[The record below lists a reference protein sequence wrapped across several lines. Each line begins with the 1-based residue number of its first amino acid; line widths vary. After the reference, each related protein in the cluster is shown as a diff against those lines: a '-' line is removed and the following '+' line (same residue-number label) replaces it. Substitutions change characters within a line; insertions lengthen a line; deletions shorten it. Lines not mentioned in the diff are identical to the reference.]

1 MSRFRVSRGR
11 QSPVADTDPAD
22 ELLLSRHVDGD
33 ADAFGELVRR
43 HRDRLWAVALRTLGD
58 PEEAADAVQDA
69 LISAFRRAHTFR
81 GDAAVTTWLHR
92 IVVNACL
99 DRVRRRQVRPTV
111 PLADQETEGAPGGV
125 LATSPDHA
133 PEGELRLDIAA
144 ALAQLPFEQRAALVL
159 VDMQGYSVEDAARI
173 LDVAVGTIKSRCAR
187 GRARL
192 LPSLAHLGPPA
203 AADAAAAGARHGPGR
218 SATGSF
224 ARGLERSG
232 PLVESAGRPSRQLRS
247 RLPATADTDGQSQ
260 DQQLTDPVIG
270 RNPEATTPVKP
281 ASARPSVVTPEVTG
295 TPGSVPIEGG
305 DHDYAP

>member
-43 HRDRLWAVALRTLGD
+43 HRDRLWAIALRTLGD

-133 PEGELRLDIAA
+133 PEGELRLEVAV

-192 LPSLAHLGPPA
+192 LPYLAHLGPPA
-203 AADAAAAGARHGPGR
+203 AAAARHGPGR

-224 ARGLERSG
+224 ARGREG
-232 PLVESAGRPSRQLRS
+232 PGQLAEDAVRPSGHLRS
-247 RLPATADTDGQSQ
+247 KLPATADADGQNQ
-260 DQQLTDPVIG
+260 DPQRTDPVIG
-270 RNPEATTPVKP
+270 RNPKATAPVKP
-281 ASARPSVVTPEVTG
+281 ASARSSVVTPEVPG
-295 TPGSVPIEGG
+295 ASGSVPIEGG
-305 DHDYAP
+305 DHDRAP